1 MSYLKIWT
9 IIKRGQ
15 VYSTMKKWEQRRKLF
30 LEELTKHG
38 RLSIG
43 DIQTLLNISESTARR
58 LVIELEQEN
67 CLIRRFGG
75 VQKIEPS
82 SPKYSYEATQDRYP
96 AEKSQIGAYAADLV
110 ENEDVIFLSGG
121 STVKYMALSLAERL
135 KNKDISNISVITNS
149 LVSAE
154 VLTDY
159 VEVIMPGGV
168 YRRNLEVLDG
178 GLTEN
183 SLRKMCFTKAFF
195 GAVAIDA
202 TEGFMTS
209 DIATNTINE
218 VVLSRT
224 GSFYV
229 LADVSK
235 FYKHSFISYAP
246 IRAAAGIITDHVPE
260 QSVYASIIQ
269 QQGKV
274 ISVN

>member
-1 MSYLKIWT
+1 
-9 IIKRGQ
+9 
-15 VYSTMKKWEQRRKLF
+15 MKKWEQRRTLL
-30 LEELTKHG
+30 LEELAKHG

-43 DIQTLLNISESTARR
+43 EIQTLLNISESTARR
-58 LVIELEQEN
+58 LVIELEREN

-96 AEKSQIGAYAADLV
+96 EEKRMIGSYAAGLI
-110 ENEDVIFLSGG
+110 ENGDVIFLSGG

-135 KNKDISNISVITNS
+135 KNRELSDVSVITNS

-154 VLTDY
+154 ALTDY
-159 VEVIMPGGV
+159 TEVIMPGGI
-168 YRRNLEVLDG
+168 YRRSLEVLDG
-178 GLTEN
+178 GLTEKN
-183 SLRKMCFTKAFF
+183 LRKMCFTKAFF

-202 TEGFMTS
+202 AEGFMTS

-218 VVLSRT
+218 VALSRAV
-224 GSFYV
+224 SFYV

-246 IRAAAGIITDHVPE
+246 VGAAAGIITDSMPDPP
-260 QSVYASIIQ
+260 VYDSIIKQ
-269 QQGKV
+269 EGRM
-274 ISVN
+274 IFVNCQSQN